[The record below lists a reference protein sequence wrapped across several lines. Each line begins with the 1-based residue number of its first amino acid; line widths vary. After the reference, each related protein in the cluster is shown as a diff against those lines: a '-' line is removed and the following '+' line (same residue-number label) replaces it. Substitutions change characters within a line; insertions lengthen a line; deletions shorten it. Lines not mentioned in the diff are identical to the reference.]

1 MITATTPP
9 GSASD
14 SAPDGGP
21 AGSPAI
27 GAEEAIDIIPTLRT
41 QIDAMDAAIIRLVGE
56 RVRLSKRIQAARINS
71 GGTRVELGRERI
83 VLDGY
88 RAVLGPDGAQLGEAV
103 LRVSRGAR

>member
-9 GSASD
+9 GSASESAPDNAPDSGQD
-14 SAPDGGP
+14 SAPDGG
-21 AGSPAI
+21 
-27 GAEEAIDIIPTLRT
+27 IDIIPTLRT

-88 RAVLGPDGAQLGEAV
+88 RALLGPDGAQLGEAV